1 MMNMTLFYDKDF
13 GCLPWLWG
21 PLSEQETK
29 EFLTT
34 KVLNVHL
41 GTVDEKGYA
50 NIHPTWYY
58 YDPLKEKI
66 YVMTGKQSKKLEN
79 LGKNELIYY
88 CIDDPNSP
96 YKGVRGKGSVRI
108 YEDVNLQ
115 VDIAQ
120 KIALKYLGT
129 HEFVERTKDGQGIVL
144 EISPKYYSTWDHGKQ
159 KTNL

>member
-1 MMNMTLFYDKDF
+1 MMKILDASP
-13 GCLPWLWG
+13 GVGG

-34 KVLNVHL
+34 KNLNVHL
-41 GTVDEKGYA
+41 GTVDEKGHA

-58 YDPLKEKI
+58 YDPSKEKI

-96 YKGVRGKGSVRI
+96 YKGVRGKGSVSI
-108 YEDVNLQ
+108 YEDVNFQ

-129 HEFVERTKDGQGIVL
+129 LDNPISHEFVERTKEGQGIVL

-159 KTNL
+159 RTSL

>member
-1 MMNMTLFYDKDF
+1 MIKILGACPGY
-13 GCLPWLWG
+13 GG

-41 GTVDEKGYA
+41 GTVDEKGHA
-50 NIHPTWYY
+50 NIHPTWYH
-58 YDPLKEKI
+58 YDLSKEKI
-66 YVMTGKQSKKLEN
+66 YVMTGKQSKELEN

-88 CIDDPNSP
+88 CIYDPNSP
-96 YKGVRGKGSVRI
+96 YRGVRGKGSVRI
-108 YEDVNLQ
+108 YEDVNFQ
-115 VDIAQ
+115 ADIAQ

-129 HEFVERTKDGQGIVL
+129 LDNPISHEFVERTKDGQGIVL

>member
-1 MMNMTLFYDKDF
+1 MMKILDASP
-13 GCLPWLWG
+13 GVGG

-34 KVLNVHL
+34 KNLNVHL
-41 GTVDEKGYA
+41 GTVDEKGHA

-58 YDPLKEKI
+58 YDPSKEKI

-79 LGKNELIYY
+79 LGKNESIYY

-96 YKGVRGKGSVRI
+96 YKGVRGKGSVSI
-108 YEDVNLQ
+108 YEDVNFQ

-129 HEFVERTKDGQGIVL
+129 LDNPISHEFVERTKEGQGIVL

-159 KTNL
+159 RTNL

>member
-1 MMNMTLFYDKDF
+1 MMKILDASP
-13 GCLPWLWG
+13 GVGG

-34 KVLNVHL
+34 KNLNVHL
-41 GTVDEKGYA
+41 GTVDEKGHA

-58 YDPLKEKI
+58 YDTSKEKI

-96 YKGVRGKGSVRI
+96 YKGVRGKGSVSI
-108 YEDVNLQ
+108 YEDVNFQ
-115 VDIAQ
+115 VDIAK
-120 KIALKYLGT
+120 KIAIKYLGT
-129 HEFVERTKDGQGIVL
+129 LDNPISHEFVERTREGQGIVL

-159 KTNL
+159 RTNI